1 MNKKVNVNFDK
12 LKVSLFFI
20 PLCLLV
26 IISVFLYVNDSLNVS
41 NYVRIQK
48 DAFYYMNNFLGQYP
62 NFEYN
67 LTQLGDASV
76 FLSFIIFLIL
86 YTPKIWESLL
96 TASLASLIFSFTLK
110 RIFSV
115 PRPAQVFD
123 NNTFIITGK
132 AIVGNTSLPSGHAL
146 TMVTILTVLMYGFTP
161 KSKINRIFYII
172 MFFLIALVL
181 ITTRVGVGAHY
192 PLDVLIGGIIGY
204 ICALIGI
211 FGSRKYEIWAWI
223 GNKKFCPLFMVL
235 IIGCS
240 ITLIIKII
248 NQNFIIY
255 YLALLALIVSLY
267 KFIHVYTKK

>member
-1 MNKKVNVNFDK
+1 MNKKVNINFDK
-12 LKVSLFFI
+12 LKLSLFFI

-96 TASLASLIFSFTLK
+96 TASLASRIFSFILK

-115 PRPAQVFD
+115 PRPAEVFD
-123 NNTFIITGK
+123 NDTFIITGK
-132 AIVGNTSLPSGHAL
+132 AAVGYSSLPSGHAL
-146 TMVTILTVLMYGFTP
+146 TMITILTVLMYGFMP
-161 KSKINRIFYII
+161 KRKINKIFYKII
-172 MFFLIALVL
+172 FLLIGLLLVS
-181 ITTRVGVGAHY
+181 TRVGVGAHY
-192 PLDVLIGGIIGY
+192 PLDVVIGGIIGY
-204 ICALIGI
+204 ICGLIGI
-211 FGSRKYEIWAWI
+211 FGSRKYEIWTWI